1 MKVRG
6 AFDIIVG
13 VVYCIV
19 TFLGVLFMKRLFIF
33 VMVLAVVSGCSV
45 KEVKPAKV
53 AAGTDAIR
61 IDDLKCE
68 YFVNPLGIDEAVI
81 NLRL

>member
-1 MKVRG
+1 M
-6 AFDIIVG
+6 VG

-19 TFLGVLFMKRLFIF
+19 TFLGVLLMKRLFIF

-53 AAGTDAIR
+53 AAGADAIR

-68 YFVNPLGIDEAVI
+68 YLTNPLGIDESI
-81 NLRL
+81 FNL